1 MMRIS
6 LGTFART
13 GIEAELGPDVAAT
26 VQAALCHYTGKVRG
40 GRAPIAPPPFLL
52 ASSGGEPLE
61 LNVDP
66 EVEETL
72 RGEAARLGTN
82 VESLAAHSVLVYLA
96 ELDFLRAPSRPV

>member
-1 MMRIS
+1 MRIS

-13 GIEAELGPDVAAT
+13 GIEAELGPDVVAT

-40 GRAPIAPPPFLL
+40 GRPPISPPPFLP
-52 ASSGGEPLE
+52 AGNQGQTLE
-61 LNVDP
+61 LKVDP

-72 RGEAARLGTN
+72 QGEAARLGTN
-82 VESLAAHSVLVYLA
+82 VEALAAHSVMVYLA